1 MANGSNNAE
10 HESLTNTR
18 ALNMKQ
24 NYFLKKQKHKGYIQK
39 GPGICRLVPKMK

>member
-10 HESLTNTR
+10 HESMTNTR

-24 NYFLKKQKHKGYIQK
+24 NYFFKKQIKVIY
-39 GPGICRLVPKMK
+39 KMDLESKLIPEMK